1 MDLTI
6 EQIARAFSAHNF
18 DLAISHLAEDVTW
31 TFVGGEIVTGRESV
45 EAALRGAASELAD
58 VATAFTRFKT
68 VVGADCVINETVAE
82 YAEKSGDTS
91 IVAACDI
98 LEFAHGLIAQ
108 IRSYNIEL

>member
-18 DLAISHLAEDVTW
+18 DEVIAHLAEDVTW

-45 EAALRGAASELAD
+45 EATLRGAESQLAD
-58 VATAFTRFKT
+58 VATEFIRFKT

-91 IVAACDI
+91 ILASCDI
-98 LEFAHGLIAQ
+98 VEFEQGRIAQ